1 MTNTNQMTRSQ
12 GETSSNLTKTL
23 QRHVGA
29 PGGRIVIVTA
39 AAVSWL
45 ALFGCPPGFAECCEP
60 QGVDPLQFE
69 AELESRISSLTPS
82 WKSPW
87 RAAGT
92 AKKWE
97 SYGAALDL
105 VSQLDDAP
113 ATDDPDARDLA
124 EAFLESGRPDSAW
137 ATADPTPW
145 TIELLAQLA
154 HGAASAH
161 KSSPFGTGPATLGK
175 KVYQCV
181 ALSEICTAEAAR
193 LTLLGEH
200 ASAAAILFDVA
211 QLGFDLLETGSSQA
225 AAVGLYVLGMKPVL
239 ALKRSGRWPGDFS
252 SLASPVDQIC
262 QLTLQRLEGKGL
274 GTERVVLALLRSRT
288 QPALLEALLPLGFG
302 GGELAAMGPEREQ
315 QLLGE
320 SEAFLRRWWK
330 ADSAQGAASVRAARE
345 ILDQEKAN
353 LTRPFYA
360 VLAEQQR
367 GAEAARHETRA
378 WALAL
383 VVSHRVEKDRVLGTW
398 EQAGFS
404 VSIAKDQGGL
414 VITVS
419 DSKSDSPP
427 GIDGVVLRIP

>member
-1 MTNTNQMTRSQ
+1 M
-12 GETSSNLTKTL
+12 
-23 QRHVGA
+23 
-29 PGGRIVIVTA
+29 
-39 AAVSWL
+39 
-45 ALFGCPPGFAECCEP
+45 
-60 QGVDPLQFE
+60 
-69 AELESRISSLTPS
+69 
-82 WKSPW
+82 
-87 RAAGT
+87 
-92 AKKWE
+92 
-97 SYGAALDL
+97 
-105 VSQLDDAP
+105 
-113 ATDDPDARDLA
+113 
-124 EAFLESGRPDSAW
+124 
-137 ATADPTPW
+137 
-145 TIELLAQLA
+145 
-154 HGAASAH
+154 
-161 KSSPFGTGPATLGK
+161 
-175 KVYQCV
+175 
-181 ALSEICTAEAAR
+181 
-193 LTLLGEH
+193 TLLGEH

-225 AAVGLYVLGMKPVL
+225 AAVGLYILGMKPVL

-383 VVSHRVEKDRVLGTW
+383 VVSHRVEKDRLLGTW